1 MRIGLDASPL
11 TPNRA
16 GIGTYVAHL
25 LTALV
30 RIAPDHEFFLYSPH
44 LLPEKERAF
53 FGAQP
58 HVRIVRCP
66 TLLMGLRARWDR
78 VDLFH
83 GMNYKL
89 RGRGRHGGIVTIH
102 DLAMDR
108 LGLPSRKLLGQRHS
122 FRRTRLTAHRASRVV
137 TVSAHSKKDIM
148 ELYGVPAERIAV
160 VYNAV
165 SSEFYPVSDP
175 AMMVAVKTR
184 YRLRRDTFILS
195 GGGSEPRKNIVRLV
209 EAFGRATRLREKLNL
224 VVVGGMDRGAEPIL
238 EAVRRARLEEAVI
251 FPGHVPLEDLRVL
264 YSSCTLFAFPSLYEG
279 FGMPVLEAMA
289 CGAPV
294 VSSNASSLPEVAGDA
309 ALLVDP
315 RDPEA
320 WAQAMTR
327 VVEDAG
333 LRESL
338 KKKGSLRIKA
348 FSWEQSARDL
358 LRVYQELE
366 SSQGERRG

>member
-1 MRIGLDASPL
+1 MRIALDVSPL
-11 TPNRA
+11 ACNRA

-66 TLLMGLRARWDR
+66 PLLMGLRARWDR

-108 LGLPSRKLLGQRHS
+108 LGLPSRKLFGQRHS
-122 FRRTRLTAHRASRVV
+122 FRRTRRTAHRASRVV
-137 TVSAHSKKDIM
+137 TVSANSAKDIM
-148 ELYGVPAERIAV
+148 ELYGVPPERIAV

-165 SSEFYPVSDP
+165 SPEFYPVLDP
-175 AMMVAVKTR
+175 AIMEQVRAR
-184 YRLRRDTFILS
+184 YGIRREGFVLS
-195 GGGSEPRKNIVRLV
+195 GGGAEPRKNIARLV

-264 YSSCTLFAFPSLYEG
+264 YSACALFVFPSLYEG

-294 VSSNASSLPEVAGDA
+294 VSSNASSLPEVVGDA
-309 ALLVDP
+309 ALLVHPVD
-315 RDPEA
+315 EEGLA
-320 WAQAMTR
+320 ATMTR
-327 VVEDAG
+327 LVEDAG

-338 KKKGSLRIKA
+338 QKKGSLRVKV
-348 FSWEQSARDL
+348 FSWEQSARDQ
-358 LRVYQELE
+358 LRVYQDLARTCE
-366 SSQGERRG
+366 